1 MNLKTLKEE
10 FLKNNVQFSTID
22 PHGFIIDS
30 DNSLF
35 VLEKG
40 SEISSVHPFF
50 YSITS
55 LLPSLDNKV
64 NFPCVNLEIEGKDK
78 ILDISVE
85 KIKESILIT
94 FIDFSEHYT
103 DSHPIVQEKNEAS
116 IQKNKLHFEYA
127 LLEVKENFKNEFISQ
142 LNHEIRN
149 PLNNLLGFIDIL
161 KETKLD
167 YQQQDTI
174 NVIRKTGRH
183 IKYLMDDLL
192 DISKIEAG
200 TLKVKKI
207 PFNLFHLIK
216 NIETHFGLKGVN
228 AQVVYAIETQ
238 KNIPGKLIGDPLRL
252 NQILFNLIEN
262 AFRNTSKGTVT
273 VSFNHSLV
281 TKNKMH
287 LHVKVSDT
295 GSGIP
300 EEEIEKVF
308 DTYYR
313 LKLDTITPIGQ
324 GLGLK
329 IVKDL
334 TELLEGTISV
344 TSKKNVGTQFSLM
357 IPFELRSKSNKTK
370 TVPKGSGIVIS
381 KRVLV
386 VDDLEINQMLF
397 MKNFLNNDKGF
408 HIEISSSRES
418 TLKRLEQ
425 KSYYAIIM
433 KSKLNNES
441 TIDLI
446 KTIKNNPLKSIKE
459 TPILVVSGKTMLEQ
473 QEKFLRQGAADFLA
487 KPYSKKELFKKL
499 EFIQDEEE

>member
-1 MNLKTLKEE
+1 MNLKALKET
-10 FLKNNVQFSTID
+10 FLNKSVQFIVID
-22 PHGFIIDS
+22 HYGAVVES
-30 DNSLF
+30 DDSLF
-35 VLEKG
+35 TLTKG
-40 SEISSVHPFF
+40 SSIEQLHPFF
-50 YSITS
+50 YSITG
-55 LLPSLDNKV
+55 LIPTLEEKI
-64 NFPCVNLEIEGKDK
+64 NFPCVNLDIKNKNKIIDVSIEKVND
-78 ILDISVE
+78 IL
-85 KIKESILIT
+85 LLT
-94 FIDFSEHYT
+94 FVDFSEHYT

-127 LLEVKENFKNEFISQ
+127 LLEVKENYKNEFISQ
-142 LNHEIRN
+142 VNHEIRN

-167 YQQQDTI
+167 YQQQDTLG
-174 NVIRKTGRH
+174 VIQKTGRH

-192 DISKIEAG
+192 DISKIETG
-200 TLKVKKI
+200 SLKIKRI
-207 PFNLFHLIK
+207 HFNLFHLIK
-216 NIETHFGLKGVN
+216 NIETHFGLKGGKTQVN
-228 AQVVYAIETQ
+228 YSIETQ
-238 KNIPGKLIGDPLRL
+238 KNIPSKLIGDPLRL

-262 AFRNTSKGTVT
+262 AFKNTSKGTIS
-273 VSFNHSLV
+273 VSFNYTLIS
-281 TKNKMH
+281 KDKIQ

-295 GSGIP
+295 GKGIP
-300 EEEIEKVF
+300 EDEIEKVF

-313 LKLDTITPIGQ
+313 LKLDGITPIGQ

-334 TELLEGTISV
+334 TDLLNGAINV
-344 TSKKNVGTQFSLM
+344 TSKKNKGTQFDLM
-357 IPFELRSKSNKTK
+357 IPFELRSKSINTK

-386 VDDLEINQMLF
+386 VDDEEINQMLY

-408 HIEISSSRES
+408 HIEISSTKET
-418 TLKRLEQ
+418 TLERLEK

-446 KTIKNNPLKSIKE
+446 KTIRNNAVKSIQE

-473 QEKFLRQGAADFLA
+473 QENFLKQGATDFLA
-487 KPYSKKELFKKL
+487 KPYTKKQLFKML
-499 EFIQDEEE
+499 EFIQEEL